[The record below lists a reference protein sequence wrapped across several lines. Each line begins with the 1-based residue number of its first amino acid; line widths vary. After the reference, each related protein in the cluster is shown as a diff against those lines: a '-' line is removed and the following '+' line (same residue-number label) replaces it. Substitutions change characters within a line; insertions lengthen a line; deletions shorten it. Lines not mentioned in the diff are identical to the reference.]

1 MRRIIAL
8 AFCIG
13 LFCAAGAQNAV
24 YPLPLENQTAPKG
37 NYVHY
42 ALPQTAFEVD
52 VTVTKVREIKGYY
65 TDYAQTL
72 LGLTNVIS
80 ENRTF
85 YRVKNVKLEPVSL
98 PDPNHTYLVV
108 LSNDQQKLLSEKAVD
123 PTIWTSNDIKKYST
137 KSTPIPDFFKNYS
150 DPSYA
155 EMEDSFTETKIIDG
169 VITQVPANRTKLVN
183 VTNSQKA
190 QQAADAI
197 SKSRQDQY
205 NLVKGD
211 QETPY
216 SKEAIELMLKELKQ
230 WEENY
235 LSLFTGLVL
244 EDEIHYTFYVYPN
257 TLSTELFSFN
267 QDKGIAYGYDINKN
281 DKVYYVELS
290 PGITME
296 TVIDTVAKNPK
307 SLGYR
312 YRTPASMQASLATK
326 EPGSM
331 ERNTLFD
338 LGNVNMYQFSRVQ
351 TLPLHQDIDI
361 DKIGFIY

>member
-8 AFCIG
+8 AFCLG
-13 LFCAAGAQNAV
+13 VFCAAWAQNAV

-42 ALPQTAFEVD
+42 ALSQTAFEVN
-52 VTVTKVREIKGYY
+52 VTITKVREIKGYY

-85 YRVKNVKLEPVSL
+85 YKVNNVEINPVIL

-108 LSNDQQKLLSEKAVD
+108 LDKNQQKLIANKAAE
-123 PTIWTSNDIKKYST
+123 PTIWMQNELETFST

-190 QQAADAI
+190 QQAAEAI

-205 NLVKGD
+205 NLVKGE
-211 QETPY
+211 QETTY
-216 SKEAIELMLKELKQ
+216 SKEALELMLKELKQ

-244 EDEIHYTFYVYPN
+244 EDEIHYKFYVCPN
-257 TLSTELFSFN
+257 TLTTDLFSFN
-267 QDKGIAYGYDINKN
+267 QDKGLSYGYDINKN
-281 DKVYYVELS
+281 DKVYSVELN
-290 PGITME
+290 PGLTME
-296 TVIDTVAKNPK
+296 TVIDTTAKNPK
-307 SLGYR
+307 TLGYR
-312 YRTPASMQASLATK
+312 YRTPVSMQAAIVTK
-326 EPGSM
+326 DPGSI

-338 LGNVNMYQFSRVQ
+338 LGNVNMYQFARIQ